1 MPGDEEEHDI
11 PEVELNDIQAAIDE
25 IVEQIN
31 DGDFDPVSVELETGV
46 QPRVYCEQTW
56 DAIITTNNHNHPT
69 IFQKAGAMVRILKTG
84 DNRRVIQPID
94 YQNLH
99 NAITYRVNY
108 VKRLSQ
114 KEINKWVEE
123 HPMAQP
129 DPLTAA
135 RDVRIN
141 LRSPKDIV
149 SDVLS
154 RHSFEGL
161 PELIGIV
168 TCPIMDLQTGDINF
182 QSHYDQTAQMY
193 FGRIPTLEIPP
204 IPDNPTPEE
213 LQHAVGFFKET
224 ITDFPFVKEVDRVN
238 ALACIITAVIRPSI
252 AGNIPIYIID
262 KPAPGTGAGL
272 LCDTL
277 SLIVTGELA
286 RAMTLSKTGD
296 EEWKKV
302 ITSVLRSGNLLSI
315 IDNIEDKV
323 SLPSLASLVT
333 CGLYSDRILATNM
346 MFTSPHRNVWVL
358 NGNNVQIGG
367 DLGRRSYMSRMD
379 ANLKQPWLRSGF
391 THNQIP
397 WITENRGRVL
407 AAIYTIVRSWVRA
420 GSLPASDDIPP
431 MGSFEQWRSIIGGI
445 MQHMGCPEFNSNSEE
460 MMETTDADTPQ
471 WDQFISTLFERISN
485 WNTKSKT
492 VRVGGSFNTVPI
504 ETTRVSFTTH
514 DILDIL
520 EFEKD
525 QYNIGER
532 VALIDTLPDNI
543 ADAYADG
550 RNSNRIIARHL
561 RTQLGRVF
569 SNKLKLQK
577 SDCKTDNQTKWEIV
591 KEIPKSS

>member
-1 MPGDEEEHDI
+1 MTNDEEGTGIQD
-11 PEVELNDIQAAIDE
+11 VEITTIQTVVDE
-25 IVEQIN
+25 IAEQI
-31 DGDFDPVSVELETGV
+31 DDFGFEPIPVELETGM
-46 QPRVYCEQTW
+46 QPRVYCDQTW
-56 DAIITTNNHNHPT
+56 DAIITTNNHHHPT
-69 IFQKAGAMVRILKTG
+69 IFQKSGSMVRIVKTG
-84 DNRRVIQPID
+84 DNRRIIQPID

-108 VKRLSQ
+108 IKRLNR
-114 KEINKWVEE
+114 KEIVAWVNEN
-123 HPMAQP
+123 PTAQP
-129 DPLTAA
+129 NPQAA
-135 RDVRIN
+135 AEAVRIN

-149 SDVLS
+149 SDVLN

-168 TCPIMDLQTGDINF
+168 TCPIMDLQTGNINF
-182 QSHYDQTAQMY
+182 QSHYDPIAHMY
-193 FGRIPTLEIPP
+193 FGRTPSLQIPA
-204 IPDNPTPEE
+204 IPDNPTSEDV
-213 LQHAVGFFKET
+213 QHAVSLLKET
-224 ITDFPFVKEVDRVN
+224 IIDFPFVNEVDRVN

-252 AGNIPIYIID
+252 NGNVPIYIID

-272 LCDTL
+272 LCDTI

-346 MFTSPHRNVWVL
+346 MFTSPHRNVWIL

-379 ANLKQPWLRSGF
+379 ANLKQPWLRNGF
-391 THNQIP
+391 THDQIP
-397 WITENRGRVL
+397 WITENRGRIL
-407 AAIYTIVRSWVRA
+407 STIYTIVRSWVRA
-420 GSLPASDDIPP
+420 GSIPASEEIPP

-445 MQHMGCPEFNSNSEE
+445 MQHIGSMEFNSNSEE

-471 WDQFISTLFERISN
+471 WDLFVSTLFDRIADWDKKDCTMLGSVFSQAV
-485 WNTKSKT
+485 TKKQ
-492 VRVGGSFNTVPI
+492 VF
-504 ETTRVSFTTH
+504 FTTH
-514 DILDIL
+514 DIINILD
-520 EFEKD
+520 FEKD
-525 QYNIGER
+525 PNNVGDKTPL
-532 VALIDTLPDNI
+532 ADTLPDAI
-543 ADAYADG
+543 ADGYIDG
-550 RNSNRIIARHL
+550 RNANRVIGKHL

-569 SNKLKLQK
+569 SNGLKLSK
-577 SDCKTDNQTKWEIV
+577 EDKNTLNRTHWVLTK
-591 KEIPKSS
+591 K